1 MKKKSRFAALK
12 AFAKRPRRRR
22 KPQNRRDIGM
32 GGMAG
37 IFTPNTNPRKRLE
50 RESPIASLKLL
61 QAQQRQLT
69 VDTVVMSDEESGVQ
83 GGVSDNDDDLSDSSN
98 ELSMRNCDISSRRKP
113 KSQKAASYR
122 HDVSHEDVDEH
133 TGLMYQTDR
142 RENKGSSRWPHR
154 GPKPNGKA
162 LLQKKLIVPDIV
174 IDDMS
179 VTVANHGSEKR
190 SRTPRLDNSDQVT
203 GYINSHG
210 EAPKQD
216 NIMWL

>member
-1 MKKKSRFAALK
+1 
-12 AFAKRPRRRR
+12 
-22 KPQNRRDIGM
+22 M
-32 GGMAG
+32 GGMVG
-37 IFTPNTNPRKRLE
+37 IFSQNTNPRKRLE

-69 VDTVVMSDEESGVQ
+69 VDTVVMSDDESGVQ
-83 GGVSDNDDDLSDSSN
+83 GRVSDSDDEFSDSSN
-98 ELSMRNCDISSRRKP
+98 ELSIRNCDISS
-113 KSQKAASYR
+113 KSLKATRYR
-122 HDVSHEDVDEH
+122 HHVSHEDVDEN

-142 RENKGSSRWPHR
+142 RENKGSSRW

-162 LLQKKLIVPDIV
+162 HLQKFIVPDIV
-174 IDDMS
+174 IDDTS

-190 SRTPRLDNSDQVT
+190 PRTPRHDNSDQVT
-203 GYINSHG
+203 GYIVSHG